1 MPQAS
6 PHRVT
11 RPALPRAATEPLDVA
26 IIGGGLA
33 GNLLARQLRR
43 RSSTL
48 SIGIFERSS
57 ETAFKVGEATVEI
70 AANYL
75 IRKQGLS
82 EYLYEN
88 QLPKNGLRYFFDRE
102 NRDCALEEMSEVG
115 TIGLPFHPAFQ
126 IDRARFE
133 ADLLLMNRAD
143 GVEVETEASVSG
155 VELGVAGSLHRF
167 RVTRRGQSSAHTAR
181 WIIDAA
187 GRGGMF
193 ARLADLRVAEPTHQI
208 GSVWGRFE
216 GVSDIDSLGSDAFR
230 ERVRH
235 TTRRLSTI
243 HFWYSGYWIWF
254 IPLRGG
260 LTSIGVTG
268 EPVAG
273 RREMRTPA
281 GFREFLDTHRAVRE
295 LIHGAKN
302 VDIGSY
308 TKIAYGTRRFFHPDR
323 WAVIGEAATSAD
335 PLYSPGS
342 DFIALENDYV
352 TDLICRDSGDETRE
366 DDLRMRFDLYDQF
379 MQFRHEAT
387 LLLYRNLYSAH
398 GSFELARMK
407 WDFDIGFYYNLWVSA
422 YMRDQHL
429 NADYLSG
436 QLRLKP
442 FVLQAMQNFSSLFQQ
457 IEAHLRERGD
467 YYRRNTGEFYYG
479 LTHIDFSEEVGTDRD
494 EQKVMDKT
502 LEIFNCVRAQALVML
517 GTARRADEVEPL
529 PLGGFIGRRELV

>member
-1 MPQAS
+1 VHGGAD
-6 PHRVT
+6 
-11 RPALPRAATEPLDVA
+11 TEPFDVA

-33 GNLLARQLRR
+33 GNLLARQLHR

-48 SIGIFERSS
+48 RIGLFERSS
-57 ETAFKVGEATVEI
+57 ETGFKVGEALVEV
-70 AANYL
+70 AGNYL
-75 IRKQGLS
+75 IRKQGLTR
-82 EYLYEN
+82 YLYEN

-102 NRDCALEEMSEVG
+102 TRDCALEDMSEVG
-115 TIGLPFHPAFQ
+115 TTGLPFHPAFQ

-133 ADLLLMNRAD
+133 ADLLQMNRAD
-143 GVEVETEASVSG
+143 GIEVATEASVSE
-155 VELGVAGSLHRF
+155 VELGDADSLHRF
-167 RVTRRGQSSAHTAR
+167 RVLRRGKSTRHTAR

-193 ARLADLRVAEPTHQI
+193 ARLAGLRVAEPTHQI

-216 GVSDIDSLGSDAFR
+216 GVTDIDTLGPDVFR
-230 ERVRH
+230 DRVRH

-254 IPLRGG
+254 IPLRDG

-268 EPVAG
+268 DPVAA
-273 RREMRTPA
+273 RREMRTPE
-281 GFREFLDTHRAVRE
+281 GFREFLDGHRAVRE
-295 LIHGAKN
+295 LIQDAKT

-308 TKIAYGTRRFFHPDR
+308 TKISYGTRRFFHPNR

-352 TDLICRDSGDETRE
+352 TDLICRDSDGRGSEDEFRN
-366 DDLRMRFDLYDQF
+366 RCDLYDRF

-387 LLLYRNLYSAH
+387 MLLYRNLYSAH

-407 WDFDIGFYYNLWVSA
+407 WDFDIGFYYNLWVSS
-422 YMRDQHL
+422 YMQDQHL
-429 NADYLSG
+429 DADYLTT

-442 FVLQAMQNFSSLFQQ
+442 FVLQAMQNFSSLFRQV
-457 IEAHLRERGD
+457 ETHLRERGE
-467 YYRRNTGEFYYG
+467 YYRINTGKFHHG
-479 LTHIDFSEEVGTDRD
+479 LTNIDFTEKVGTHRN
-494 EQKVMDKT
+494 EQQVMDKT
-502 LEIFNCVRAQALVML
+502 LEIFNCVRAQAHVIL
-517 GTARRADEVEPL
+517 GVAARVDEVEPL
-529 PLGGFIGRRELV
+529 PLTGFIGRRGLV

>member
-1 MPQAS
+1 MTQSA
-6 PHRVT
+6 
-11 RPALPRAATEPLDVA
+11 PARAATEPLDVA

-82 EYLYEN
+82 QYLYEN

-115 TIGLPFHPAFQ
+115 TIGFPFHPAFQ

-133 ADLLLMNRAD
+133 ADLLQMNRAD
-143 GVEVETEASVSG
+143 GIEVETEASVSG

-216 GVSDIDSLGSDAFR
+216 GVTDIDSLGSDAFR

-273 RREMRTPA
+273 RREMRTPE

-352 TDLICRDSGDETRE
+352 TDLVCRDSGDETHE
-366 DDLRMRFDLYDQF
+366 DDLSERFDLYDQF

-387 LLLYRNLYSAH
+387 LLLYRNLYSTH

-422 YMRDQHL
+422 YVRDQHL
-429 NADYLSG
+429 NADDLRG

-442 FVLQAMQNFSSLFQQ
+442 FMLQAMQNFSSLFQRV
-457 IEAHLRERGD
+457 EAHLRERSE

-479 LTHIDFSEEVGTDRD
+479 LTNIDFAEEVGTDRD
-494 EQKVMDKT
+494 EENVMAKT
-502 LEIFNCVRAQALVML
+502 LQIFNCVRAQALVIL
-517 GTARRADEVEPL
+517 GAARRTDEVEPL
-529 PLGGFIGRRELV
+529 PLSGFIGRRELV